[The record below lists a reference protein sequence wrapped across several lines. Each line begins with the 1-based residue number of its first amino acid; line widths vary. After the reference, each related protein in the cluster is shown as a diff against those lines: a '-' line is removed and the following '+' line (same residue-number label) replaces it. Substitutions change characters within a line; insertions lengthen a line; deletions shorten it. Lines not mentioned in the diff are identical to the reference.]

1 MVHASPEP
9 HVALITAFS
18 HRKTPYTSLLYT
30 PIRGPVFCLELK
42 EDLYNFTPLLD
53 DSKSSNGHYGNPF
66 LFLREKRPAAPPPQ
80 GPVTAIK
87 MCHR

>member
-42 EDLYNFTPLLD
+42 EDLYNFTPLF
-53 DSKSSNGHYGNPF
+53 G
-66 LFLREKRPAAPPPQ
+66 
-80 GPVTAIK
+80 
-87 MCHR
+87 